1 MRHSRHWAL
10 SGCVTEVSHVVPQ
23 VSTRH
28 LCDGRVSYSST
39 GATQG
44 TRSRPSQNKTK
55 TQVRAL
61 VTEESQR
68 VKMHRN
74 ADIFLAPDA
83 AHPMLAHH
91 AVAPPLFP
99 PAPPP
104 LHGLVVGGGQPG
116 RGGGGAGGNGLPWV
130 PFDVELGQKLKL
142 PVISA
147 AGEAARVGVAAGGG
161 EGGSPL
167 KKRQIKPRA

>member
-1 MRHSRHWAL
+1 MWFHRCQPDT
-10 SGCVTEVSHVVPQ
+10 CVTEVSHIVPQ
-23 VSTRH
+23 VPR
-28 LCDGRVSYSST
+28 REQ
-39 GATQG
+39 GAA
-44 TRSRPSQNKTK
+44 PHKKK

-147 AGEAARVGVAAGGG
+147 AGEAAGGVGVAAGGG